1 MLGMLEL
8 IKKRLCW
15 RLRDAGMLEML
26 ELIKKRLYWRLRNAG
41 RIKRC
46 WRCELGGGL

>member
-15 RLRDAGMLEML
+15 RLRDAGDVSLEVDYEIYSL
-26 ELIKKRLYWRLRNAG
+26 
-41 RIKRC
+41 
-46 WRCELGGGL
+46 